1 LNDVDD
7 DNNGHGTHCAGTIAS
22 SKYGV
27 AKRANVI
34 AIKVLGPNGSGS
46 MSDVIAGVVSA
57 AEMAAKKAAV
67 SATELKATGKTKHK
81 GSVANMSLGGGKSR
95 ALDDAVNAAVDS
107 GLNFAVAAGNDNRD
121 ACSFS
126 PAGAEKA
133 VTVGAST
140 LGDERAYF
148 SNFGPC
154 VDVFAP
160 GLNILSTWIG
170 STTAINT
177 ISGTSMASP
186 HTAGLLAYLLSI
198 YPHTTFDPRTSSLV
212 PAQFNA
218 QRPFTGS
225 FTSLYESVYSVMP
238 RWVSGFLPPPR
249 LIEAVT
255 APIEAKPLSPADL
268 KAALIGLASKGMLSQ
283 LPEDTV
289 NLLAFNNFTDN
300 F

>member
-1 LNDVDD
+1 
-7 DNNGHGTHCAGTIAS
+7 
-22 SKYGV
+22 
-27 AKRANVI
+27 
-34 AIKVLGPNGSGS
+34 
-46 MSDVIAGVVSA
+46 MSDVIAGVMFAARSAVEKAMAAA
-57 AEMAAKKAAV
+57 AER
-67 SATELKATGKTKHK
+67 KATGKTKHK
-81 GSVANMSLGGGKSR
+81 GSVANMSLGGGKSQ
-95 ALDDAVNAAVDS
+95 ALDDAVNGAVDS
-107 GLNFAVAAGNDNRD
+107 GLHFAVAAGNDNRD

-126 PAGAEKA
+126 PAAAEKA

-170 STTAINT
+170 SKNAENT

-198 YPHTTFDPRTSSLV
+198 YPSAKFDPSTTSLV
-212 PAQFNA
+212 PTLELNT

-225 FTSLYESVYSVMP
+225 FTRLYDTVYNVMP
-238 RWVSGFLPPPR
+238 GWVSGFIPPPR

-255 APIEAKPLSPADL
+255 ASTEFKPLSSADQPISPADL
-268 KAALIGLASKGMLSQ
+268 KSALVRLASKGLLAQ
-283 LPEDTV
+283 IPNDTV
-289 NLLAFNNFTDN
+289 NLLVFNNFTSN
-300 F
+300 S